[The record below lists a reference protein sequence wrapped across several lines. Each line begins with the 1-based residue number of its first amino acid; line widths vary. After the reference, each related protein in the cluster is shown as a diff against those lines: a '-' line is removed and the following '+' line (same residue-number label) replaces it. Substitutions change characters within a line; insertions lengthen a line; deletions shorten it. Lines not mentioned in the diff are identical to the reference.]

1 LGKKYGWTLILVV
14 HLSHTINALAA
25 DPVGVL
31 ATLIGEVTIVR
42 NGDKII
48 GSPGKEIYKN
58 DLIVTG
64 GKSRAQVLLIDQT
77 AVNISQKAE
86 LIIDDFLYDETE
98 NQLSIKVTKG
108 TFRFISGKIAI
119 KNPDR
124 VNVVLPAAVIGVRGT
139 EFLGSVSQSEE
150 SVVALLS
157 GKIEVANDQYI
168 QNIEVAGYGV
178 TIDTKGSIGEPV
190 QLSDETLTDLL
201 NAVSTRKDILDTEE
215 SESGEDSNDGDTL
228 DNEDE
233 DNEREGSSDS
243 NEEYQESEKND
254 KAGSDGQ
261 LDNNKG
267 AERGDGSGDDSR
279 SDETNLDG
287 AEGKPD
293 EGSSENLERDSAVSD
308 LFSTPSSE
316 DSPFPSDGL
325 NDPLV
330 IGREGDSLSGDF
342 DDPILTTA
350 LPLESPVIEELVL
363 PIDVIQNII
372 QEGALEDAISDS
384 NSKVDFIIRPQEIA
398 DVPENQLDFQ
408 SFQVNSCCENAGPPT
423 FSLPRGQQDNDLLF
437 SIDPETGLLS
447 FNAAVDFEALGDD
460 KRVTALVLAD
470 TPSGSSDIEFFIF
483 NITDLPA
490 KPISEFSSV
499 TDDGITAARQ
509 ATLSRFADWNDITQF
524 IPGVDIGATAF
535 GQDGTYTYSTDFFH
549 DDASVRS
556 VHIDVNTFSLVYEL
570 QSRLVDVSARGDVV
584 NLDTNER
591 VNFNLQFNNE
601 PVQQFIDAGFS
612 VGNMKFGTNA
622 TALGAA
628 IVPDADD
635 SVSISS
641 GSITEMALEVNMLKD
656 ASSNTAVTG
665 TVHALSNASVS
676 QSATGE
682 LGAPTITE

>member
-1 LGKKYGWTLILVV
+1 MWRKYGWMLILVV

-48 GSPGKEIYKN
+48 GAPGKEIYKN

-86 LIIDDFLYDETE
+86 LIIDDFLYDETD

-190 QLSDETLTDLL
+190 QLSDETLTNLL

-279 SDETNLDG
+279 SDETNLNG

-325 NDPLV
+325 DDPLG
-330 IGREGDSLSGDF
+330 IGREGDSPPGGF

-423 FSLPRGQQDNDLLF
+423 FSLPSGQQDNDLLF

-447 FNAAVDFEALGDD
+447 FNAVVDFEALGDD